1 MTKEQKEQLERSKQE
16 LKDYIYNKKWI
27 EEKLLDIK
35 ERRVLLENISG
46 TISDMPRGTPK
57 VVDKKAEELS
67 KIIDDTNEMEIYVKQ
82 LKEKQLNIE
91 NKIDK
96 EDNDWNCDSKDCRE
110 RTAIMVYHDDGED
123 EHDRRPEADSY
134 HHLERLLDILNIR
147 SHSRYERG
155 SRKAIDI
162 RKGEI
167 HYPAVEISS
176 YIRGESR

>member
-91 NKIDK
+91 NKID
-96 EDNDWNCDSKDCRE
+96 R
-110 RTAIMVYHDDGED
+110 
-123 EHDRRPEADSY
+123 
-134 HHLERLLDILNIR
+134 LEQPYKNILYFR
-147 SHSRYERG
+147 
-155 SRKAIDI
+155 
-162 RKGEI
+162 
-167 HYPAVEISS
+167 
-176 YIRGESR
+176 YIRGYNLTEVSNEIEEEYDYTRKLHGIALIKYSKLEEVNG